1 MRSSKQRID
10 AYNVRSVSSL
20 LDPARAA
27 SALLARRNYAA
38 HANGFV
44 PKQLALRELLN
55 GQRIPTTDFFTYEAF
70 NGQMYHVS
78 RTTAGSAAV
87 TVATALIAKYVAGG
101 ADEDLLV
108 QIAGD
113 LWNIIALPAIVY
125 LDEPFP
131 DQPDVPLAGN
141 LSWFDSARA
150 TGYDVYLWK
159 DGDPESQIGD
169 NVAGLIQAYA
179 GLQLAS
185 EYHFRVVGRNPYGYG
200 ASSAVRDFFTILV

>member
-10 AYNVRSVSSL
+10 AYNARSASAL

-55 GQRIPTTDFFTYEAF
+55 GHPIPTVDYFVYEAF
-70 NGQMYHVS
+70 NGEMYHLSSV
-78 RTTAGSAAV
+78 TAGSAAV
-87 TVATALIAKYVAGG
+87 TTATALIAKYVAGG

-108 QIAGD
+108 EIAVQI
-113 LWNIIALPAIVY
+113 WNIIALPAIVY

-131 DQPDVPLAGN
+131 DQVDVPIAGD
-141 LSWFDSARA
+141 LSWFNSARA
-150 TGYDVYLWK
+150 TGYDVFLWE
-159 DGDPESQIGD
+159 DGQPESQIGD
-169 NVAGLIQAYA
+169 NVVGLTQAYA
-179 GLQLAS
+179 GLVLNTL
-185 EYHFRVVGRNPYGYG
+185 YHWRVVGRNPYGYG
-200 ASSAVRDFFTILV
+200 ATSAVRDFTTVPF